1 MERTIRGRGAVSGI
15 DARVDTRWDE
25 YVRAHPRGSAY
36 HLGAWA
42 GIAHGAYG
50 FRPRYLA
57 LADGATLRGVMPLF
71 SGRGLVSGRR
81 LTSMP
86 IARAAGPLGDTPAAE
101 AALLDAA
108 RGLLAPERARQA
120 IVQSTAEGYEH
131 AAEGWSMAPDQP
143 TWLVALPDDRDELRS
158 AIRASSQNVVRGIK
172 RAEKAG
178 VTVRE
183 SGSREDLE
191 RFYALYLATMR
202 KHRALPRTLRQL
214 ELARRGLGPSGV
226 FRLFV
231 AELDGEVVAGGVLHA
246 FRDTLELLYNASD
259 ESRLDARPNHALYW
273 NAMVWAI
280 DHGLKWFDF
289 GGAVEGTSLA
299 TFKAQ
304 WGATPTPI
312 YRYTASASGPA
323 APPSGSGMVANRNE
337 VGAEG
342 SRLARAWERTP
353 LAVTRVGGAL
363 VYRYL

>member
-15 DARVDTRWDE
+15 DASSDARWDG

-50 FRPRYLA
+50 FKPRYLA
-57 LADGATLRGVMPLF
+57 LEEGGTLRGVLPLF
-71 SGRGLVSGRR
+71 YGRGVLSGRR

-86 IARAAGPLGDTPAAE
+86 IARAAGPLGDTPEDE

-108 RGLLAPERARQA
+108 RGLLATERARQA
-120 IVQSTAEGYEH
+120 IVQSTAEGYER
-131 AAEGWSMAPDQP
+131 AAEGWSVAPDQP
-143 TWLVALPDDRDELRS
+143 TWRMALPGDRDELRA
-158 AIRASSQNVVRGIK
+158 AIRRSSQNVVRGIK

-183 SGSREDLE
+183 SGSREDLD
-191 RFYALYLATMR
+191 RFYALYLSTMR
-202 KHRALPRTLRQL
+202 KHRALPRTRRQL

-231 AELDGEVVAGGVLHA
+231 AELDGDVVAGGIFHA

-259 ESRLDARPNHALYW
+259 ESRLDARPNHALYS
-273 NAMVWAI
+273 NAMGWAI
-280 DHGLKWFDF
+280 DRELGWFDF

-312 YRYTASASGPA
+312 YRYTATASGPA
-323 APPSGSGMVANRNE
+323 DAPSGAGMVANRNE
-337 VGAEG
+337 VGADG

-353 LAVTRVGGAL
+353 LAVTRLGGAL
-363 VYRYL
+363 AYKYL